1 MNGLLENLLFS
12 LGGLLVAVIAY
23 FVREYITSSKAKT
36 DAQEHE
42 IRGILTQIQALHLTI
57 ADVSMQMREA
67 LSKLDRHWVEIHLKT
82 DSKIDLLSQLVN
94 QYNKDAAKLEGRLE
108 EHMMLLS
115 SQISTNRNL
124 SDKLHR
130 IFEYIDAKERA
141 SDSAIKETDPSADV

>member
-1 MNGLLENLLFS
+1 
-12 LGGLLVAVIAY
+12 
-23 FVREYITSSKAKT
+23 
-36 DAQEHE
+36 
-42 IRGILTQIQALHLTI
+42 
-57 ADVSMQMREA
+57 MQMREA

-141 SDSAIKETDPSADV
+141 SDSAIKETDPTPSV